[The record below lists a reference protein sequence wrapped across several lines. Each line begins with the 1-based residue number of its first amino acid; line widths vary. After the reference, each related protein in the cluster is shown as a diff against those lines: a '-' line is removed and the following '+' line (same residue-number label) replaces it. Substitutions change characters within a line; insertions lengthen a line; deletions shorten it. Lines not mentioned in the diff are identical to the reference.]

1 MEFFVI
7 SLFPTS
13 CIAGI
18 NYYPSNEEYD
28 YNEMNIYLFVIQLK
42 FKFYAKKEV

>member
-1 MEFFVI
+1 MEFFII
-7 SLFPTS
+7 SPFPTS

-18 NYYPSNEEYD
+18 NYYPSNEEYN

-42 FKFYAKKEV
+42 FKFYEQEKI